1 MANER
6 LKEVLERV
14 LTWPPQRQED
24 AAEVLRLIEEHDRS
38 PYGLNEEQAAEVR
51 RRLAESDSTTL
62 TLAKLDERLRRL
74 GV

>member
-1 MANER
+1 MTNDR

-24 AAEVLRLIEEHDRS
+24 AAEVLRLIEEHDKS
-38 PYGLNEEQAAEVR
+38 PYRLNDEQAAEVR
-51 RRLAESDSTTL
+51 RRLAEADPATL